1 MKDEKLQQKANFM
14 NKVTFSSTNKQLNL
28 DYAKEIKEALKN
40 YTLPSSNFKVDDLGD
55 CREPPA
61 SAICVY
67 LKLNRVWGWEPK
79 PIDTEDI
86 RKAGKD
92 WPEDFVRHWQNQDNK
107 DFVWISCKPRNDEDR
122 VKFEDFEYFPN
133 NRAIDMKYFP
143 FIKTEDVQLP
153 PLVAVKITPTSSFED
168 ETSVEI
174 QCLAFYKGKIVL
186 LTFFSSLFPHNITS
200 RCCP

>member
-86 RKAGKD
+86 KKAGKI
-92 WPEDFVRHWQNQDNK
+92 WPEDFVRHWQTQDNTN
-107 DFVWISCKPRNDEDR
+107 FVWISCKPKNDEDR
-122 VKFEDFEYFPN
+122 EKFEDFEYFPS
-133 NRAIDMKYFP
+133 NRGIDMKYFP
-143 FIKTEDVQLP
+143 FVKTKEVQLP